1 MSVGRPDEAGGQV
14 GVTGVRWPGGG
25 CTEGSSF
32 LPREGMGVVTRKASA
47 VGSSPWGPAGG
58 S

>member
-32 LPREGMGVVTRKASA
+32 LPREGMGVVTRKATA
-47 VGSSPWGPAGG
+47 VGSSP
-58 S
+58 